1 MSIKLAGV
9 VTLFYPSAD
18 HFKNIENYLDIVD
31 KLYIIDNTPNE
42 SHEKHLPK
50 SKKILYYAYNNIG
63 VAKALNL
70 GVTYALKDNFS
81 WLLTMDQDTILPSAI
96 LKEMKSVIE
105 KKNMA
110 EIGIIT
116 PWHKTK
122 LRVEKPK
129 EKIDYPQDVMTSGN
143 LVNLDIWEKIGR
155 FNEDFFIDG
164 IDIEYGLRLKK
175 YGYKIMRLNY
185 LEIDHDLGDIF
196 YVKGKLCTNHS
207 GLRRYYMN
215 RNYHYIYDMYKD
227 TDLEFCKFL
236 ISNYKTMLKVIL
248 FENHKFPKVY
258 GFILGYIH
266 YKKGKKGKLEKFLGK
281 KM

>member
-1 MSIKLAGV
+1 MKFASV
-9 VTLFYPSAD
+9 VTLFYPNET
-18 HFKNIENYLDIVD
+18 HFENIKYYLPLVD
-31 KLYIIDNTPNE
+31 KLYVIDNTPNQ
-42 SHEKHLPK
+42 SHEKYLPK
-50 SKKILYYAYNNIG
+50 SKKIEYYTYNNIG

-70 GVTYALKDNFS
+70 GASFAVKEGYT
-81 WLLTMDQDTILPSAI
+81 WLLTMDQDTVFPSSI
-96 LKEMKSVIE
+96 LKEMKRVIE
-105 KKNMA
+105 IENTTN
-110 EIGIIT
+110 IGIVT
-116 PWHKTK
+116 PWHHTK
-122 LRVEKPK
+122 LNVEKPK

-143 LVNLDIWEKIGR
+143 LLNLDIWKKIGG

-175 YGYKIMRLNY
+175 NGFKIMRLNY
-185 LEIDHDLGDIF
+185 LEIEHDLGDIF

-207 GLRRYYMN
+207 GIRRYYMN
-215 RNYHYIYDMYKD
+215 RNYHYIYDLYKD

-248 FENHKFPKVY
+248 FEKKKFSKVY

-266 YKKGKKGKLEKFLGK
+266 YKKGIKGKLERFLNQ